1 MARRWE
7 WAVALRHLR
16 GRHHLGFI
24 SVVTWFSVLGIFL
37 GTAALILVLAVMSGF
52 ESEVQGRIIG
62 LDAHLRVRSWHDRGI
77 AGHEALQ
84 ARLAELPHL
93 KEMQPY
99 ILDKGM
105 LRFRGESEGAVI
117 RGGTAQG
124 LATVLE
130 RPQSIVEGVGSTD
143 PLTPGGLPGI
153 LVGRYLGASLGVV
166 AGDTLLVLSPT
177 GIVSTF
183 SQPVVRRFV
192 VRGVFE
198 LGIYEFDDAI
208 AFIDLAQAQSL
219 FRMPGEV
226 TGLEIRLDDV
236 ERAGEAKEWLMAR
249 LEMPLGAWTWYDMH
263 KNLFSMMKLE
273 KWMMFVML
281 SLIVLVA
288 AFNIISVLTMVT
300 MERRREIGILKALGA
315 DPAAIRRIFVREG
328 LLLGA
333 TGTLL
338 GAALGLLICWVQLR
352 FKILSLPPDVYF
364 ISTFPVELRW
374 PDLLEVV
381 GSALLISLLATL
393 YPAWRA
399 AGLHPVEV
407 IRHEG

>member
-1 MARRWE
+1 MAAGWE

-37 GTAALILVLAVMSGF
+37 GTAALIIVLAVMSGF

-62 LDAHLRVRSWHDRGI
+62 LDAHLRIRSLYDRGI
-77 AGHEALQ
+77 PRHEALMESLR
-84 ARLAELPHL
+84 ALPHL
-93 KEMQPY
+93 RDLQPY
-99 ILDKGM
+99 VLDKGM
-105 LRFRGESEGAVI
+105 LRYRAESEGAVV
-117 RGGTAQG
+117 RGCTAQG
-124 LATVLE
+124 LSAVLD
-130 RPQSIVEGVGSTD
+130 RPESIRLGEASVA
-143 PLTPGGLPGI
+143 PLTEGGLPGI
-153 LVGRYLGASLGVV
+153 LVGYFLGESLGVLP
-166 AGDTLLVLSPT
+166 GDTLLLLSPT
-177 GIVSTF
+177 GMVSSL
-183 SQPVVRRFV
+183 SQPVVRRFI
-192 VRGVFE
+192 VRGIFE

-208 AFIDLAQAQSL
+208 AFIDLAVAQSI
-219 FRMPGEV
+219 FRLGDQV
-226 TGLEIRLDDV
+226 TGLELRLDDV
-236 ERAGEAKEWLMAR
+236 DRADEAKAWIGAR
-249 LEMPLGAWTWYDMH
+249 LPQPLLAMTWNDMH

-288 AFNIISVLTMVT
+288 AFNIVSVLTMVT

-315 DPAAIRRIFVREG
+315 DPASIRRIFVREG

-333 TGTLL
+333 TGTMLGALL
-338 GAALGLLICWVQLR
+338 GILVCWIQLR
-352 FKILSLPPDVYF
+352 FKVLSLPPDVYF
-364 ISTFPVELRW
+364 ISTFPVDLRW
-374 PDLLEVV
+374 HDIAMVV

-399 AGLHPVEV
+399 SGLHPVEV